1 MKRINLKINFGD
13 MRKRLTGLCV
23 SQTRELLD
31 QRHQW
36 LLSIVIIV
44 LINLVGLFLYARLD
58 LTRNGAYSLSRISKN
73 VVRSLESPLTVK
85 VFFSNDL
92 PAPYNSVYRYLADIL
107 EEYSQYGGRRFRYEF
122 VDVEKHKE
130 AAADFGVQPVQVR
143 EIKND
148 RVSTRSA
155 YMGLAIIHGDLI
167 ENISSITEPEGI
179 EYRITTLIQKMN
191 GKVDAM
197 LRLGSPIGVTLYA
210 SSGLP
215 IAGMQNLSERIA
227 SIVKKSNER
236 NYGKLQYKYV
246 DPDSERAAME
256 LADVYGI
263 PRLKWPAFATM
274 DGRRVNPGEGMI
286 GIVVEHGDRFETVHI
301 LSRTMLGQFAVGG
314 LEDLENKINSAID
327 NIISIN
333 PRIGY
338 ITGHGEKDIQNQ
350 NQRDGAAALRELL
363 SDMYELRVIDLT
375 KDEIPTEIR
384 TIIINGPR
392 SEFSR
397 EELFKIDQFLMNGK
411 SALFLIDSFAE
422 MQAEGQNM
430 FMREPMVLPV
440 NTGLEALLAHYGI
453 IVNRDIVLDQS
464 CYRTNLRGFG
474 EQSLYFAPLIDA
486 AGLSR
491 ENAITRYLKRII
503 FLKSSSISF
512 AADRESGPLLKLPLV
527 SSSEMSWL
535 MKGRISFM
543 PWTMS
548 PPPAQQMSTYVLAAL
563 LSGELTSYFAEEAP
577 APAGDAKTA
586 KGAPPLAFESSI
598 KKSVKPASIIV
609 AGSSEITTPSVIDN
623 EGKNPNA
630 VFFHNMIDYRN
641 GNFDVPEMRSKGLE
655 LNPLRESSD
664 AAKLLLKLFNIL
676 IVPLLAVIAGL
687 VVWRLRAMRTRR
699 IMARFAQEA
708 RDE

>member
-1 MKRINLKINFGD
+1 MKRIDLKINLND
-13 MRKRLTGLCV
+13 IRTRLAD
-23 SQTRELLD
+23 SISSRARDLLD
-31 QRHQW
+31 PRHQW

-44 LINLVGLFLYARLD
+44 LVNLVGLFLYARLD
-58 LTRNGAYSLSRISKN
+58 LTRNGAYSLSKISKN

-107 EEYSQYGGRRFRYEF
+107 EEYSQYGRRRFRYEF
-122 VDVEKHKE
+122 VDVERHRD

-148 RVSTRSA
+148 RVSSRSA
-155 YMGLAIIHGDLI
+155 YMGLAIVHGDLI

-197 LRLGSPIGVTLYA
+197 LRLDSPIKVTLYA

-215 IAGMQNLSERIA
+215 IAGMQNLSERVA
-227 SIVKKSNER
+227 AVVKKSNER
-236 NYGKLQYKYV
+236 NYGKLEYKFV
-246 DPDSERAAME
+246 DPDAERTAME

-263 PRLKWPAFATM
+263 PRLRWPAFTTM

-286 GIVVEHGDRFETVHI
+286 GIVVERGERFETVHI

-338 ITGHGEKDIQNQ
+338 ITGHGERDIQDQ
-350 NQRDGAAALRELL
+350 NQREGAAPLRELL
-363 SDMYELRVIDLT
+363 SDMYELKVIDLT
-375 KDEIPTEIR
+375 REEIPPEIR
-384 TIIINGPR
+384 TIIVNGPR

-397 EELFKIDQFLMNGK
+397 AELFKIDQFLMGGR

-422 MQAEGQNM
+422 MQVQGQNM
-430 FMREPMVLPV
+430 FMREPPVLPV
-440 NTGLEALLAHYGI
+440 NTGLEGLLAHYGI
-453 IVNRDIVLDQS
+453 IVNRDIVLDQV

-474 EQSLYFAPLIDA
+474 EQSLYFAPLVDA
-486 AGLSR
+486 GGLSR
-491 ENAITRYLKRII
+491 ENEITRYLKRII
-503 FLKSSSISF
+503 FLKSSSLSF
-512 AADRESGPLLKLPLV
+512 GADRASGSLLKLPLV

-535 MKGRISFM
+535 MKDRISFM
-543 PWTMS
+543 PWSMS
-548 PPPAQQMSTYVLAAL
+548 PPPTKQMSSYVMAAL
-563 LSGELTSYFAEEAP
+563 LSGELTSYFADEAP
-577 APAGDAKTA
+577 APQGEAKAG
-586 KGAPPLAFESSI
+586 KGALPLHFESAI
-598 KKSVKPASIIV
+598 KKTLKPASIIV

-630 VFFHNMIDYRN
+630 AFFHNMVDYLN
-641 GNFDVPEMRSKGLE
+641 GNYDVPEMRSKGLE

-676 IVPLLAVIAGL
+676 VVPLLAVIAGL
-687 VVWRLRAMRTRR
+687 VVWRLRAVRTRR
-699 IMARFAQEA
+699 IMSRFAQEA
-708 RDE
+708 RNE